1 MTTGSVIFDTTQHST
16 TGNGLL
22 LEADG
27 VAKAFHGV
35 PALRNGRLRLRPGTV
50 HALCGGNGAGKST
63 FLNIVMGLLRRD
75 EGSIKIKGEVVD
87 FRSASEALDHGIAII
102 TQELSPVLEMT
113 VAENIYLGR
122 EPKRLGAFID
132 FAALEKQAQKL
143 LDDIGFPIRA
153 NARMSN
159 LSLAETQ
166 LVEIAKALS
175 FDADIVIMDEPTS
188 AIGEHEAHIL
198 FAAIDRLK
206 HRGSGIIYVSH
217 KLSEIFEIAD
227 EFTVFRD
234 GNYIVSGSMK
244 DTTRKELVTHIV
256 GREVKVVEKER
267 PNAGAPILLEV
278 RNLSRESEFKD
289 ISISVAAGE
298 VFGIYGLLGSGRTE
312 FLEAVYGMET
322 PTSGE
327 VMLSGKPVPRGKP
340 RESIKMGMA
349 MVSEDRKDSGLVLSS
364 SIAHNITLSA
374 LSLMAVSG
382 FVKQQKERE
391 VVEEMIRS
399 QRIKTSSS
407 ELAVENLSG
416 GNQQKVVFARCLT
429 TNPRLLICDEPT
441 RGIDEGSKQEIYAFL
456 RDFAAKGHGVL
467 VVSSEAPEI
476 LQVSDRIAIFKAGT
490 LVDVIDGHGATQQMI
505 MELAS

>member
-1 MTTGSVIFDTTQHST
+1 MSTVNVASATQGHPAPEGS
-16 TGNGLL
+16 LL
-22 LEADG
+22 LEASG
-27 VAKAFHGV
+27 VTKAFHGV
-35 PALRNGRLRLRPGTV
+35 PALKQGELRLRPGTV

-87 FRSASEALDHGIAII
+87 FRSASEALSHGIAII

-122 EPKRLGAFID
+122 EPKRFGAFID
-132 FAALEKQAQKL
+132 FSALETKAQAL
-143 LDDIGFPIRA
+143 LDNIGFPIRA
-153 NARMSN
+153 SARMST

-198 FAAIDRLK
+198 FGAIERLK
-206 HRGSGIIYVSH
+206 QRGSAIIYVSH

-227 EFTVFRD
+227 EYTVFRD
-234 GNYIVSGSMK
+234 GNFIVTGLMSDINRK
-244 DTTRKELVTHIV
+244 DLVTHIV

-278 RNLSRESEFKD
+278 KNLSRANEFKD

-298 VFGIYGLLGSGRTE
+298 VLGIYGLLGSGRTE
-312 FLEAVYGMET
+312 FLEAIYGMHE
-322 PTSGE
+322 PTSGQ
-327 VMLSGKPVPRGKP
+327 VVLGGKSVPRGKP

-349 MVSEDRKDSGLVLSS
+349 MVSEDRKESGLVLSS

-391 VVEEMIRS
+391 IVDEMIRT
-399 QRIKTSSS
+399 QRIKTSSP
-407 ELAVENLSG
+407 ELNVENLSG

-456 RDFAAKGHGVL
+456 REFAAKGHGVL

-490 LVDVIDGHGATQQMI
+490 LVGVIDGHGATQQSI